1 MHLCSYAIV
10 DPTLADKQLQ
20 ALAKDGAVRLLRV
33 QTSTC
38 DSAVV
43 LQQDYQAFVR
53 MACLESFLLREGMH
67 SYCLCYHLPV
77 CLCWLVS
84 SCQVYCLQKGLRTA
98 AAAAPVAVA
107 VVVAVVVGEAAVLV
121 VVAECAAVAVP
132 VVVVAVEA
140 AVLVL
145 VLCRL
150 PAVDRF
156 HP

>member
-1 MHLCSYAIV
+1 
-10 DPTLADKQLQ
+10 LADKQLQ

-77 CLCWLVS
+77 CLRWLVS

-107 VVVAVVVGEAAVLV
+107 VAVVVAAVVVGEAAVLV

-132 VVVVAVEA
+132 VVVVAVGA
-140 AVLVL
+140 VVLVL

-150 PAVDRF
+150 PAVEPAVDRF
-156 HP
+156 HR